1 MMKTFFWNIRS
12 IKTQKTFHRVQLL
25 NKAHKFIFIALMEPF
40 QNVRHINKYRRRLGM
55 PFAKANC
62 NGKIWLFVNE
72 GYQVD
77 IIDDSAQQ
85 LTLKIHDSNLNKA
98 FYATTVYAK
107 CDSMQRVNLWEELYQ
122 LHNSSTL
129 PWIISGDFNVVL
141 NENEKIG
148 GVPVQPADAEDFV
161 NCIGS
166 CDLTEVSYR
175 GNPFT
180 WWNGRV
186 AEDCIFERLD
196 RVLVNEELQNWFSQL
211 EVEHLSRTESDH
223 APMLLTCEVNMEN
236 INKPF
241 RFLNLWV
248 EHESFKQVVAQSW
261 SGSH

>member
-1 MMKTFFWNIRS
+1 
-12 IKTQKTFHRVQLL
+12 
-25 NKAHKFIFIALMEPF
+25 MEPF
-40 QNVRHINKYRRRLGM
+40 QNARDINKYRRRLGM

-62 NGKIWLFVNE
+62 NGKIWLFVKE

-77 IIDDSAQQ
+77 IIDDSFQQ
-85 LTLKIHDSNLNKA
+85 LTLKIHDSNMNKA
-98 FYATTVYAK
+98 FYATTVCTK

-148 GVPVQPADAEDFV
+148 GVPVQPADTEDFV

-196 RVLVNEELQNWFSQL
+196 RVLVYEELQDWFSQL
-211 EVEHLSRTESDH
+211 EVEHLSTTESDH
-223 APMLLTCEVNMEN
+223 APMLLTW
-236 INKPF
+236 K
-241 RFLNLWV
+241 
-248 EHESFKQVVAQSW
+248 
-261 SGSH
+261 

>member
-1 MMKTFFWNIRS
+1 
-12 IKTQKTFHRVQLL
+12 
-25 NKAHKFIFIALMEPF
+25 
-40 QNVRHINKYRRRLGM
+40 
-55 PFAKANC
+55 
-62 NGKIWLFVNE
+62 
-72 GYQVD
+72 
-77 IIDDSAQQ
+77 
-85 LTLKIHDSNLNKA
+85 
-98 FYATTVYAK
+98 
-107 CDSMQRVNLWEELYQ
+107 MQRVNLWEELYQ

-148 GVPVQPADAEDFV
+148 GVPVQPADTEDFV

-223 APMLLTCEVNMEN
+223 APMLLTCEESLFEDDPSNVNRAIMQKAQAKFKKYLHYEEEYWKQKAGFTWFEKGDRNTRFFHSLVKGRRKRLMLTKIQNEQGELLEDKGQICDEAVKYYQKQFTQDRDSTDFSLMRHIPRTLTEEDNAALN
-236 INKPF
+236 IMP
-241 RFLNLWV
+241 
-248 EHESFKQVVAQSW
+248 
-261 SGSH
+261 